1 MQGQID
7 NSAAQKLML
16 YWKKMKTY
24 AKEKEMVDEL
34 VNALRDAGKA
44 NCADKVNEKFQLN
57 EEIGPDDIPKWKLLK
72 DLNKHKQNS
81 DVARYDI
88 GVLRIMNFMNYHRRI
103 CSLY

>member
-1 MQGQID
+1 MPGNNPAAAGPGMQGQID

-57 EEIGPDDIPKWKLLK
+57 EEIGPDDIPK
-72 DLNKHKQNS
+72 
-81 DVARYDI
+81 
-88 GVLRIMNFMNYHRRI
+88 
-103 CSLY
+103 